1 MFSVY
6 ISVEDWKMYRK
17 MMSEDEAFIKNRKN
31 FAAIINS
38 ICCTGRTKLRADDL
52 ENVEKDL
59 LDSNAQKQIF
69 PHYVRCITMHSPR
82 GDIKLIQLDA
92 SGR

>member
-1 MFSVY
+1 MY
-6 ISVEDWKMYRK
+6 ISVEDEKMYRK
-17 MMSEDEAFIKNRKN
+17 IMSEDEAFIRNRKN

-38 ICCTGRTKLRADDL
+38 ICYTGRQKFRAEDL
-52 ENVEKDL
+52 ENVEKEL
-59 LDSNAQKQIF
+59 LDRNAQKQIF

-92 SGR
+92 VRR

>member
-1 MFSVY
+1 
-6 ISVEDWKMYRK
+6 MYRK

-38 ICCTGRTKLRADDL
+38 ICCTERTKLRADDL
-52 ENVEKDL
+52 D
-59 LDSNAQKQIF
+59 AQKQIF